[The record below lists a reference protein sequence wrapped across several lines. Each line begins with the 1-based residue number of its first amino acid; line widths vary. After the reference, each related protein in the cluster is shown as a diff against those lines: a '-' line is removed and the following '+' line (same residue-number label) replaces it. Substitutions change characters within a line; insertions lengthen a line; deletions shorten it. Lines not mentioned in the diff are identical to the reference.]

1 MKRSVLFLIVGCV
14 VSLLAGAAPALADNG
29 PHVKGQGGAL
39 PDTCAACHR
48 AHTGQ
53 APYLLKAKQ
62 EQLCFT
68 CHGSAAGGSTLD
80 VQEGA
85 AYSSTGRSSAVGA
98 LRGGGFKF
106 ALINTGKVTKEYNAG
121 TGRLEKAEI
130 PALATSE
137 LKPSSSAHSI
147 DESSQMAWG
156 NGEISGSA
164 NEGKAIKLTCGSCH
178 DPHGNSMYRILRPIP
193 TESGAKTGVEVPDTA
208 TKVYTTENYWN
219 SWDPNDVEYEAK
231 VSAWCATC
239 HTRLLAGDKVNEA
252 KENEMSAL
260 VSSGDALF
268 TYRHRTEYT
277 AEEMKKLSEE
287 HAAGKA
293 KAKPTCIQCHV
304 GHGSNATMGE
314 YSGAVTFPNGKTTES
329 PLASKED
336 SFLLRLNNRGVCQTC
351 HNK

>member
-1 MKRSVLFLIVGCV
+1 MKRSMLFLMVGCIMW
-14 VSLLAGAAPALADNG
+14 LLAGAAPASADNG

-68 CHGSAAGGSTLD
+68 CHGSAAGGSSLD
-80 VQEGA
+80 VQEGT
-85 AYSSTGRSSAVGA
+85 AYSSTGRTSAVGA
-98 LRGGGFKF
+98 LRGGGFKYS
-106 ALINTGKVTKEYNAG
+106 LIKSNEVEKEYNAS
-121 TGRLEKAEI
+121 GRLEKAKI
-130 PALATSE
+130 PALEAKE
-137 LKPSSSAHSI
+137 LKPATSAHSI

-156 NGEISGSA
+156 NGEISAVA

-178 DPHGNSMYRILRPIP
+178 DPHGNGMYRILRPIP
-193 TESGAKTGVEVPDTA
+193 TESGAKTGVEIADTA
-208 TKVYTTENYWN
+208 TKIYTTENYWN
-219 SWDPNDVEYEAK
+219 SWDPNDLEFEAK
-231 VSAWCATC
+231 ISAWCATC
-239 HTRLLAGDKVNEA
+239 HTRLLAGDKENSA

-260 VSSGDALF
+260 TSSGDAVF

-277 AEEMKKLSEE
+277 LEEMKKLGEE

-293 KAKPTCIQCHV
+293 KAKPTCAQCHV
-304 GHGSNATMGE
+304 AHGTDATMGE
-314 YSGAVTFPNGKTTES
+314 YSGAVTFPSGKTTES
-329 PLASKED
+329 PLEHKED